1 MSQNLLLNEVLR
13 KMSDPATLAA
23 LQAATAPLIAGLQ
36 QKQAEVKETIKGN
49 QDPLSA
55 LFDLLGGSIKVE
67 VQQAE
72 EEQSQAEIKQD
83 EVALAVATLFNK
95 NGQLFFHA
103 EKGTPYLFLNIT
115 NVKSTDQVKFPTT
128 VTYFD
133 FNNETVWSRPVVEFV
148 KKFVEA

>member
-23 LQAATAPLIAGLQ
+23 LQAATAPLMAGLQ

-72 EEQSQAEIKQD
+72 EEQPQTETKQD
-83 EVALAVATLFNK
+83 DVSLAVAKLSNK
-95 NGQLFFHA
+95 NGQLFFHSK
-103 EKGTPYLFLNIT
+103 KGAPYLFLNIT
-115 NVKSTDQVKFPTT
+115 NAKSTDQVKFPTT
-128 VTYFD
+128 ATYFD
-133 FNNETVWSRPVVEFV
+133 LTNETVWSRPVVEFV
-148 KKFVEA
+148 EKFVEA